1 MSLQTVWNLVQRIT
15 YAIAGFTMLAVIAL
29 IFINV
34 LCRYFFLYSIPWC
47 EEVTRYMFI
56 ATIFLTLNIMVSQRA
71 ELRVDLLD
79 NFLKG
84 KAKLVVSCIVY
95 LIVLITLGIMTYSG
109 IMLTI
114 AGKISV
120 SPSLHI
126 PMYIVYGLIPLGYGL
141 TIISVVINMVNDWKE
156 YRKGEQ
162 A

>member
-1 MSLQTVWNLVQRIT
+1 MRKLWSGIQKIT
-15 YAIAGFTMLAVIAL
+15 YALAGFTMMAVIAL
-29 IFINV
+29 IFVNV

-56 ATIFLTLNIMVSQRA
+56 ATIFLTINIMVTQHA

-84 KAKLVVSCIVY
+84 KAKFFVSRIVDV
-95 LIVLITLGIMTYSG
+95 IVLIALGFFTYSG
-109 IMLTI
+109 YQLML
-114 AGKISV
+114 AGRISV

-126 PMYIVYGLIPLGYGL
+126 PMYFVYALLPLGYAL
-141 TIISVVINMVNDWKE
+141 TFISTVINMIDDFKRS
-156 YRKGEQ
+156 RKGES

>member
-1 MSLQTVWNLVQRIT
+1 MQKVWNLIQRIT
-15 YAIAGFTMLAVIAL
+15 YALAGFTMLAVIVL
-29 IFINV
+29 IFVNV

-84 KAKLVVSCIVY
+84 KAKLIVSFIVY

-109 IMLTI
+109 IMLTA

-120 SPSLHI
+120 SPSLHL

-141 TIISVVINMVNDWKE
+141 TIISVMINMVNDWKE
-156 YRKGEQ
+156 YKKGEQ
-162 A
+162 S

>member
-1 MSLQTVWNLVQRIT
+1 MQKIWNTVQRVA
-15 YAIAGFTMLAVIAL
+15 YALAGFTMLAVIVL

-56 ATIFLTLNIMVSQRA
+56 ATIFLTLNIMVTQHA

-84 KAKLVVSCIVY
+84 KAKLVVSIIVY
-95 LIVLITLGIMTYSG
+95 LIVLVTLGVMTYSG
-109 IMLTI
+109 MKLTD

-126 PMYIVYGLIPLGYGL
+126 PMYFIYSLIPLGYGL
-141 TIISVVINMVNDWKE
+141 TIISVIINMVNDLKE

-162 A
+162 D

>member
-1 MSLQTVWNLVQRIT
+1 MQKVWNLVQRIT
-15 YAIAGFTMLAVIAL
+15 YAIAGFTMLAVIVL

-84 KAKLVVSCIVY
+84 KAKLIVSLIVY
-95 LIVLITLGIMTYSG
+95 LIVLITLGVMTYSG

-162 A
+162 T

>member
-1 MSLQTVWNLVQRIT
+1 MRKVWNGIQKVT
-15 YAIAGFTMLAVIAL
+15 YALAGFTMMAVILL

-56 ATIFLTLNIMVSQRA
+56 ATIFLTLNVMVTQRA

-84 KAKLVVSCIVY
+84 KAKFVVSRIID
-95 LIVLITLGIMTYSG
+95 LIVLVTLGFLTYSG
-109 IMLTI
+109 IQLAS

-126 PMYIVYGLIPLGYGL
+126 PMYFIYALIPLGYGL
-141 TIISVVINMVNDWKE
+141 TMISTIVNTVDDWRAFRKE
-156 YRKGEQ
+156 AQ